1 MASPERGRPQLQL
14 ELADD
19 LITNGNALSLLDASD
34 DLLSPSVMS
43 KPAWRLDGNARQ
55 SRRGL
60 LLSPA
65 GCSSEGSSVAT
76 PAPLSDA
83 SWPTYAPGPL
93 KVIPIAASYGT
104 AQHAWLRKVARNQHP
119 QKNPDGGVASCSP
132 GMVLSAPLEAIALI
146 VVRPLWPLGAA
157 SDACVLAYTDANAAA
172 AGDGQP
178 QLAQRSRCAFDP
190 LTLQAVTM
198 S

>member
-14 ELADD
+14 ELELD

-43 KPAWRLDGNARQ
+43 KPAWRPDGNARQ

-76 PAPLSDA
+76 PAPPSDA

-93 KVIPIAASYGT
+93 KVIPYATSHGT
-104 AQHAWLRKVARNQHP
+104 AQQACPITGIYRLVSMLHSPSCWPDAAPCTFGKAITLIAVRHLRPR
-119 QKNPDGGVASCSP
+119 
-132 GMVLSAPLEAIALI
+132 
-146 VVRPLWPLGAA
+146 GAA
-157 SDACVLAYTDANAAA
+157 SDPWC
-172 AGDGQP
+172 AGMH
-178 QLAQRSRCAFDP
+178 RC
-190 LTLQAVTM
+190 
-198 S
+198 

>member
-14 ELADD
+14 ELELD

-65 GCSSEGSSVAT
+65 GCVSEGSSVAT
-76 PAPLSDA
+76 PAPPSDA

-93 KVIPIAASYGT
+93 KVDTHCRLARDGLASLL
-104 AQHAWLRKVARNQHP
+104 HNQHV
-119 QKNPDGGVASCSP
+119 QAVLDDEFVAIWP
-132 GMVLSAPLEAIALI
+132 GAAPRTLSKAKPLIAT
-146 VVRPLWPLGAA
+146 RPLWLCTAA
-157 SDACVLAYTDANAAA
+157 SDFMCWHAQMLTPLQLDM
-172 AGDGQP
+172 DGN
-178 QLAQRSRCAFDP
+178 RSPPRGRGAP
-190 LTLQAVTM
+190 LIHSL
-198 S
+198 SSPWR